1 MEEST
6 KHEKPPKYGALVYD
20 GSQKVQEAE
29 IGYYICPVCQEKSKL
44 IQRQAPGFKNILS
57 VCMRGHTCELVK
69 TLYEKYK
76 VNDRI
81 RQYSS
86 TFGKEARIRL
96 DTYCEGTIAALESY
110 AKSHNWDIA
119 PDNREGIRI
128 SFPENDGDGWFL
140 LRLSLHD
147 PLIPLNIESDS
158 VGGVHTIAAELAP
171 VLKQFDQL
179 DTAAL
184 LAFAL

>member
-96 DTYCEGTIAALESY
+96 DTYCEGTIVKSY
-110 AKSHNWDIA
+110 PGLVDYLF
-119 PDNREGIRI
+119 DFRI
-128 SFPENDGDGWFL
+128 DKCV
-140 LRLSLHD
+140 SLGQE
-147 PLIPLNIESDS
+147 IK
-158 VGGVHTIAAELAP
+158 AP
-171 VLKQFDQL
+171 VWIIGHMSVANNHHDKCTTLIKK
-179 DTAAL
+179 AL
-184 LAFAL
+184 SVVTYTQGHFTVNKGEIYYEYK